1 MVDRYI
7 VVDTISGRTEAELLR
22 SMLQARGIQCELS
35 EEAAGWVYGIGI
47 GPLAEVELLVPSHQS
62 KLARQILK
70 EYHAAI
76 HKRRG

>member
-7 VVDTISGRTEAELLR
+7 VVDTISERTEAELLR
-22 SMLQARGIQCELS
+22 SMLQARGVQCELS
-35 EEAAGWVYGIGI
+35 HEAAGWVYGIGI

-70 EYHAAI
+70 EYHTAV
-76 HKRRG
+76 HKGRG